1 MLSIFIKRILISIPV
16 LLAVASITF
25 FLIKLA
31 PGGPF
36 DADKAVSP
44 QVLKNLNEAYN
55 LNASQWQQYLDYMSG
70 AIRGDFG
77 PSFRYPGRSV
87 TEMITTGLPV
97 TFELAIYSMLIALS
111 IGIFS
116 GVLAALKRNTFL
128 DYVPMGIAMIGICV
142 PTFLMGPLLVL
153 IFGINFELL
162 PVSGWGQLPGDKLLP
177 SITLGFAYAAYI
189 ARLSRGGMLEIL
201 NQDFIRT
208 ARAKGLNETQVV
220 TKHAM
225 QGGLIP
231 VVSFLGPAIA
241 GLLAGSFVVETIFQI
256 PGLGRFYVEA
266 AFNRDYTMILG
277 TTIFFSAMIVFFNL
291 MSDLAALWLN
301 PRSRDLS

>member
-70 AIRGDFG
+70 VIRGDFG

-162 PVSGWGQLPGDKLLP
+162 RVSGWGQLPGDKLLP